1 MDITF
6 ANSQA
11 PHHQYALPLLTIAIK
26 KIENGDNSNDFFD
39 LNILVEEDI
48 KVLPDKDKI
57 VTDNEKADNE
67 DIDTSPKFIKA
78 NQNLWELRNPK
89 WSLKKQ
95 ISDYYL
101 LSLSALIDPD
111 KYQKHLNKRADLL
124 SFQFARYTD
133 MAVGGELR
141 HTRNFIDQDKINE
154 LQVPTP
160 LREALRDHTLASKT
174 SYVSRHSAWQGWYH
188 FRRQW
193 GTVAIKWAVDTYR
206 LEGWNGGYGGAKW
219 ATIANTL
226 YMYETGKITQNSF
239 IDTCFGLEHNNGN
252 YFNKWWVGTLKP
264 VLDANQVGC
273 YCFLYANSSH
283 IIKKLVDKKTVRE
296 MCSCLEDS
304 DSDWCRTYD
313 QYGAITGAEVRC
325 H

>member
-111 KYQKHLNKRADLL
+111 KYQKHLNK
-124 SFQFARYTD
+124 T
-133 MAVGGELR
+133 
-141 HTRNFIDQDKINE
+141 
-154 LQVPTP
+154 
-160 LREALRDHTLASKT
+160 
-174 SYVSRHSAWQGWYH
+174 
-188 FRRQW
+188 
-193 GTVAIKWAVDTYR
+193 
-206 LEGWNGGYGGAKW
+206 
-219 ATIANTL
+219 
-226 YMYETGKITQNSF
+226 
-239 IDTCFGLEHNNGN
+239 
-252 YFNKWWVGTLKP
+252 GTL
-264 VLDANQVGC
+264 
-273 YCFLYANSSH
+273 
-283 IIKKLVDKKTVRE
+283 I
-296 MCSCLEDS
+296 
-304 DSDWCRTYD
+304 
-313 QYGAITGAEVRC
+313 
-325 H
+325 

>member
-1 MDITF
+1 MT
-6 ANSQA
+6 NS
-11 PHHQYALPLLTIAIK
+11 LLLSVLTTDELEVFCKTLSVYGTAKILGGMQNYKGGDYLIDWEFEFKHNTVDTKDYNSTNQLDTSVAVIK
-26 KIENGDNSNDFFD
+26 KGN
-39 LNILVEEDI
+39 
-48 KVLPDKDKI
+48 
-57 VTDNEKADNE
+57 
-67 DIDTSPKFIKA
+67 
-78 NQNLWELRNPK
+78 NLWGLKHPSN
-89 WSLKKQ
+89 WSLSKQ
-95 ISDYYL
+95 AADYYML
-101 LSLSALIDPD
+101 QLATIVDEETYKPYLD
-111 KYQKHLNKRADLL
+111 KKTEVLVD
-124 SFQFARYTD
+124 QFSRYTD

-193 GTVAIKWAVDTYR
+193 GTVAIKWAVDTYK
-206 LEGWNGGYGGAKW
+206 LDGWNGGYGGAKW

-264 VLDANQVGC
+264 VLDANQIGC